1 MLKNTHFSHARETAP
16 GCLSPESGSLGSCPL
31 QSPSDNLAEA
41 TALDHFF
48 CNSKNEFPVKVL
60 HSIASNEP
68 GSQYAKLLLMG
79 ASGIGKSHL
88 LKAMATL
95 FSATQEN
102 GPVFLADSA
111 EWLNANTDP
120 AQAWQTAKVILL
132 DDVQELVGTQEAQSK
147 LVSLLAACPANSQL
161 VLAYSG
167 TTDGLKQF
175 QPRLASRL
183 AEILTLNLL
192 EPDLDVRMRY
202 MEHEAVVMGLEIDHQ
217 TVIYVAQRCK
227 SIPSVRGMLQKIKA
241 FTTIHRRNLI
251 HNDISKILHSGKTTD
266 VPEYLEIINRVAKS
280 LGVKSEDVLGNK
292 RGQLLVQ
299 ARQISMYICRTSL
312 GLSYTDLGRAF
323 GGKDHSTVIHAVN
336 KIKNLVD
343 TNREMNNLVTQLSS
357 NAA

>member
-1 MLKNTHFSHARETAP
+1 MLKNTHFFLARETAP
-16 GCLSPESGSLGSCPL
+16 ERLSHESGSLGACSL
-31 QSPSDNLAEA
+31 QTPSDNLVEA

-60 HSIASNEP
+60 YTIAGNEP

-88 LKAMATL
+88 LKAMTSL
-95 FSATQEN
+95 FSNKQGN
-102 GPVFLADSA
+102 GSVFLADAA
-111 EWLNANTDP
+111 EWLNTNTDP
-120 AQAWQTAKVILL
+120 AQTWQTAKVILL
-132 DDVQELVGTQEAQSK
+132 DDIQELVGNQEAQAK
-147 LVSLLAACPANSQL
+147 LVSLLAACQSKCQL

-167 TTDGLKQF
+167 TPDGLKQF

-183 AEILTLNLL
+183 AEMLTLNLL

-202 MEHEAVVMGLEIDHQ
+202 MEHEAVTMGLEIDHQ

-227 SIPSVRGMLQKIKA
+227 SIPAVRGILQKIKA

-251 HNDISKILHSGKTTD
+251 HNDISKILHSGKTTEI
-266 VPEYLEIINRVAKS
+266 PEYLEIINRVAKS
-280 LGVKSEDVLGNK
+280 LGVKSEDVLGDK

-312 GLSYTDLGRAF
+312 GLSYPELGRAF